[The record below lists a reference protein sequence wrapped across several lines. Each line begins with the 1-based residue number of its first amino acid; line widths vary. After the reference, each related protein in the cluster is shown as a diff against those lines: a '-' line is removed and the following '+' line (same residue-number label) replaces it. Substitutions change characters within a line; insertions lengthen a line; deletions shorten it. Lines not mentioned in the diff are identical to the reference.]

1 MMNNE
6 QVSKVEL
13 SKKDKSTVFWRY
25 TLMGNNLFNYASM
38 EAPSLV
44 YALYPALRKIYSD
57 DNQFQASLKNQF
69 KYFNTTPIMAESLIG
84 ASLAMEEK
92 DGIQALEPVQS
103 LKTSLMGPFAGIGDS
118 IFNVMLNT
126 IIGSITGSLALSGNL
141 VAPPLIGFV
150 WAMIMLFGVKRP
162 LFYGGYNS
170 GIAIIE
176 KFGDQLGKLTDAA
189 SVLGITVVGS
199 LIPTV
204 IKLQTGLV
212 MKTGKVAT
220 KVQTDMLDKIM
231 PALLPVLVTFIIY
244 KLLENKKW
252 TPTKCIFLVIAF
264 SLICAFFG
272 ILTVPK

>member
-1 MMNNE
+1 MSDN
-6 QVSKVEL
+6 QTFKL
-13 SKKDKSTVFWRY
+13 SKKDKEKVFWRY
-25 TLMGNNLFNYASM
+25 TIVGNSLFNYASI

-44 YALYPALRKIYSD
+44 YALSPALRKIYKND
-57 DNQFQASLKNQF
+57 DDYKASLKNQY

-92 DGIQALEPVQS
+92 NGIKALEPVQS

-141 VAPPLIGFV
+141 VAPVLIGFV

-162 LFYGGYNS
+162 LFWGGYNS
-170 GIAIIE
+170 GIAIVD
-176 KFGDQLGKLTDAA
+176 KFGDQLSRLTDAA
-189 SVLGITVVGS
+189 SVLGVTVVGS

-204 IKLQTGLV
+204 IKIQTGLT
-212 MKTGKVAT
+212 MKTGKVST
-220 KVQTDMLDKIM
+220 NIQSGMLDQIM
-231 PALLPVLVTFIIY
+231 PALLPVVATFIIY
-244 KLLENKKW
+244 KLLNNKKW
-252 TPTKCIFLVIAF
+252 TPTKCIFLVIVFALVC
-264 SLICAFFG
+264 SFFG

>member
-1 MMNNE
+1 MMNDAK
-6 QVSKVEL
+6 QVKL
-13 SKKDKSTVFWRY
+13 TKRDKEHVFWRY
-25 TLMGNNLFNYASM
+25 TVVANSLFNYASM

-44 YALYPALRKIYSD
+44 YALSPALRKIYKD
-57 DNQFQASLKNQF
+57 DKDYQASLKNQF

-92 DGIQALEPVQS
+92 DGTKALEPVQS

-118 IFNVMLNT
+118 VFNVMMNT

-141 VAPPLIGFV
+141 IAPPLIGFV
-150 WAMIMLFGVKRP
+150 WAMIMLFAVKRP

-170 GIAIIE
+170 GIAIVE
-176 KFGDQLGKLTDAA
+176 RFGDQLSRLTDAA

-204 IKLQTGLV
+204 IKIQTGLQ
-212 MKTGKVAT
+212 MKTGKVVT
-220 KVQTDMLDKIM
+220 HVQADMLDKIM
-231 PALLPVLVTFIIY
+231 PALLPILATFIIY
-244 KLLENKKW
+244 KLLDSKKW

-272 ILTVPK
+272 ILTVPQ